1 MTHLTPPVLALLWDI
16 LLIAAVTFTAVETPV
31 RLVMGYTL
39 LPAFVAGDWLIT
51 GILCIDLVLRRG
63 RPMPSR
69 GSFHTQN
76 SPANGSW
83 RSWWGLVDLLAA
95 LPYPLL
101 PGLSL
106 VHNLR
111 LVKLARVAGLIRYWR
126 QSTVQHMP
134 LLRLGFFI
142 YWFALIAHWLACGW
156 LALGGIPEA
165 PDTLSRY
172 VYGLYWC
179 VTTLAT
185 VGYGDITPK
194 TNVQMVYAM
203 VVMILGVGIYG
214 YVIGNVTSLLANLDM
229 ATNHY
234 RETMER
240 LAAFMRY
247 RRLPAELQRRIRD
260 YHAYVWENRL
270 GYDEVTT
277 MAELPI
283 SLRTD
288 VALFLRRDF
297 IERAP
302 LFRGAS
308 HELVRELAL
317 ELRPVVFTPGDY
329 IFRAG
334 QFGRHMYFISRGRVE
349 IIATDGY
356 TLLNTISEGDF
367 FGEIAL
373 LFSQPRTASVR
384 AVDYCDLYTLDK
396 DTFDRVLTHYPDF
409 AAHIR
414 DMAYQRRPELEREET
429 LKSRRDGGTTAP

>member
-1 MTHLTPPVLALLWDI
+1 MH
-16 LLIAAVTFTAVETPV
+16 
-31 RLVMGYTL
+31 
-39 LPAFVAGDWLIT
+39 
-51 GILCIDLVLRRG
+51 
-63 RPMPSR
+63 
-69 GSFHTQN
+69 
-76 SPANGSW
+76 
-83 RSWWGLVDLLAA
+83 
-95 LPYPLL
+95 
-101 PGLSL
+101 
-106 VHNLR
+106 
-111 LVKLARVAGLIRYWR
+111 
-126 QSTVQHMP
+126 

-142 YWFALIAHWLACGW
+142 YWFALTAHWLACGW

-172 VYGLYWC
+172 LYGLYWC

-194 TNVQMVYAM
+194 TNLQMIYAM

-234 RETMER
+234 RETMDR
-240 LAAFMRY
+240 LTAFMRY
-247 RRLPAELQRRIRD
+247 RRLPTDLQRRIRD

-270 GYDEVTT
+270 GYDEATT
-277 MAELPI
+277 LAELPI

-297 IERAP
+297 IERVP

-329 IFRAG
+329 IVRVG
-334 QFGRHMYFISRGRVE
+334 QFGRHMYFISRGRVDV
-349 IIATDGY
+349 IAADGH
-356 TLLNTISEGDF
+356 TLLNTITEGDF

-396 DTFDRVLTHYPDF
+396 DTFDRVLSRYPDF
-409 AAHIR
+409 TAHIR
-414 DMAYQRRPELEREET
+414 DMAYQRQPELEREEA
-429 LKSRRDGGTTAP
+429 LESRRDGGPTEQ